1 MCEKDGDKKQAVIG
15 GFLKKEAGFGSL
27 KKILARRK
35 LVIAAQQV
43 LSIFSHRDRERK

>member
-1 MCEKDGDKKQAVIG
+1 MKRTEIKNRPLLAV
-15 GFLKKEAGFGSL
+15 FLKKEAGFGSL

-43 LSIFSHRDRERK
+43 LSILSRRDRERK